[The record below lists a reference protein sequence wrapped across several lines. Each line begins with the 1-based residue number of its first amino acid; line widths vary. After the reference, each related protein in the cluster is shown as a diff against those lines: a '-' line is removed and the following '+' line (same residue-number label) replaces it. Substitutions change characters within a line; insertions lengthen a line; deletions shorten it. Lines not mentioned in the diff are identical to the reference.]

1 MKRKISLQWQLT
13 IFTALLVVTTCI
25 LLNLLVSKYA
35 IFYMDSISNTVI
47 DNFYGTNINENFQ
60 ISENFSVDIPTSIS
74 VEVENTQTHFKWK
87 SILVTIAIALA
98 GSSLTYFVV
107 GFSLKPL
114 KQLEKKIKDIEA
126 NDIHEPIMLNSRNCE
141 IALLTDSFNK
151 MLERLDK
158 TFSAQKQFAANAAHE
173 LRTPLAIMKTNIEVF
188 QKQLTPTITDYEEVL
203 ERIENQT
210 DRLSDVIATLL
221 QMTETQTASKADR
234 ISLADISE
242 EVICDLTQ
250 LAIDHHVKLI
260 QLPGDASILGNDV
273 LIYRAIFNL
282 IENAIKYNQV
292 NGTVSIQIIAE
303 KEFAR
308 ILISDSGIGIE
319 SGKQEQIF
327 DPFFRVDSSR
337 NRAVGGA
344 GLGLALVREIARRHG
359 GDVRILQ
366 STSQGTQFELV
377 LQYR

>member
-13 IFTALLVVTTCI
+13 IFTALLVIATCT
-25 LLNLLVSKYA
+25 LLNVLISKYA
-35 IFYMDSISNTVI
+35 IFYMDSIGDTV
-47 DNFYGTNINENFQ
+47 TVNFQ
-60 ISENFSVDIPTSIS
+60 GIPSGEDFQDSEGFFVDIPEDVS
-74 VEVENTQTHFKWK
+74 VEIKNTQTHFKWK
-87 SILVTIAIALA
+87 SIFITMVIAII
-98 GSSLTYFVV
+98 GSTLTYFVV

-114 KQLEKKIKDIEA
+114 KQLEKKIEDIEA
-126 NDIHEPIMLNSRNCE
+126 NDLHEPIMLNSRNCE
-141 IALLTDSFNK
+141 IAHLADSFNK
-151 MLERLDK
+151 MLKRLDK

-173 LRTPLAIMKTNIEVF
+173 LRTPIAIVKTNIEVF
-188 QKQLTPTITDYEEVL
+188 QKQPDPTITDYEEVL

-221 QMTETQTASKADR
+221 QMTETQTASKTDH

-250 LAIDHHVKLI
+250 LAIDRHVKLI
-260 QLPGDASILGNDV
+260 QLPGDASIMGNDI

-282 IENAIKYNQV
+282 VENAIKYNQA

-303 KEFAR
+303 KEFAK

-319 SGKQEQIF
+319 SAKQEQVF

-344 GLGLALVREIARRHG
+344 GLGLALVREIAKRHG